1 MTDTTIKPKP
11 AKAAAP
17 VIPLFEMPKFDIPS
31 FDMPK
36 FEVPAA
42 FREFAEKGVAQSKEA
57 YEKFKAA
64 ADENTATLETVYSAA
79 TQGSTEYG
87 LKMIE
92 IARFNTNVAFNFVEK
107 LFGVKSPSELVEL
120 TTAHSRTQFETL
132 SAQGKELAG
141 LAQKVASDTA
151 EPIKSGV
158 SKAMKKVALR
168 AKKVS
173 CVSSPGQLPGLLFER
188 PGPIARPKA
197 GPESLAKEGCC
208 S

>member
-1 MTDTTIKPKP
+1 MTEATMKPKP
-11 AKAAAP
+11 AKAAT
-17 VIPLFEMPKFDIPS
+17 VIPMFEMPKFGEMPS
-31 FDMPK
+31 FEMPK
-36 FEVPAA
+36 MEIPAA

-141 LAQKVASDTA
+141 LAQKVATDTA

-158 SKAMKKVALR
+158 SKAMKKVA
-168 AKKVS
+168 
-173 CVSSPGQLPGLLFER
+173 
-188 PGPIARPKA
+188 
-197 GPESLAKEGCC
+197 
-208 S
+208 